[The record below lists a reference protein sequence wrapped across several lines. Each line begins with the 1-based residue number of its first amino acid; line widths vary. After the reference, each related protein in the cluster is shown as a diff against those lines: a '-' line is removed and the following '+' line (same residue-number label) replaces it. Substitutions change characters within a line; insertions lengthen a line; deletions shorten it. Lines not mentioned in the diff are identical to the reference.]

1 MPEIAGH
8 YFKEVRKGWTRVE
21 FTDGESLELR
31 REVFSEFGFG
41 NGLTVTAEE
50 LQQALRQSHLRHGR
64 AVALRFLRERPRST
78 LEIDR
83 RLRRDDLP
91 ADAIASVLEDLT
103 RQGHLNDADFARA
116 WITSRVDM
124 RPKGMFLI
132 RRELSE
138 KGIDEA
144 VIDAA
149 LERAHLLDQVRHATS
164 ERLLLQIRGVVC
176 SREARV
182 EHVRWHILGDTR
194 LGGDG
199 RVGADAQVAGR
210 PGLARQ
216 RDVVFEFR
224 AATET
229 H

>member
-50 LQQALRQSHLRHGR
+50 LQQALHQSHLRHGR

-83 RLRRDDLP
+83 RLQCEELP
-91 ADAIASVLEDLT
+91 AAAIAPVLEELT

-116 WITSRVDM
+116 WIVSRVDM

-138 KGIDEA
+138 KGVAEA

-149 LERAHLLDQVRHATS
+149 LERAYPDEIDVARPVAERRAADLADLDWRTFRQKLGAHLQRRGFARDTI
-164 ERLLLQIRGVVC
+164 ERLV
-176 SREARV
+176 
-182 EHVRWHILGDTR
+182 D
-194 LGGDG
+194 
-199 RVGADAQVAGR
+199 
-210 PGLARQ
+210 
-216 RDVVFEFR
+216 
-224 AATET
+224 ET
-229 H
+229 WEIHCDENKTDETDWPD